1 MDELSLKR
9 IKARVASSVKANL
22 SFSLCELADE
32 RELMRT
38 KWFGYRFMSP
48 EAATATFA
56 RLYVKHL
63 QYSVQKTRDRNMKVK
78 DINWLSFNQGGEA
91 FVVCWRARKRA
102 DLFCIPYEAYL
113 TFAFDFASR
122 RKRRFAPQINQL
134 HGGEKSREAWL
145 VLFDEFLRE
154 QTWPALCRLEMP
166 QYHAE
171 HFIGLQPQCDYR
183 DFVLGVSSDSAL
195 VTDHWKRVIE
205 RFSYVRNEIP
215 VEVFGRSLDA
225 ELLQECVEGL
235 EYEVAQK
242 RLTRAPAPAMNKDE
256 RWPSCFGL
264 PGCQDASSICG
275 TCPLSA
281 NCEKVAGLVR
291 AKVVKKT
298 GYPDPMREMKLARQ
312 NARQAKSRAGR
323 KDGRAGT
330 LVPES
335 ETHASSPE

>member
-9 IKARVASSVKANL
+9 IKVRVASSVKANL

-78 DINWLSFNQGGEA
+78 DIDWLSFNKGGEA

-134 HGGEKSREAWL
+134 HGGEKSRDAWL
-145 VLFDEFLRE
+145 VKFNEVLRE
-154 QTWPALCRLEMP
+154 RLWPSLCQLGMP

-171 HFIGLQPQCDYR
+171 HFIGLQPQRDYR
-183 DFVLGVSSDSAL
+183 DFVLGVSSDSTL
-195 VTDHWKRVIE
+195 VPDPWKRVIE
-205 RFSYVRNEIP
+205 RFSYLRNEIP
-215 VEVFGRSLDA
+215 VEGFEGRMDP
-225 ELLQECVEGL
+225 ELLQECIEGL
-235 EYEVAQK
+235 EYEVAQG
-242 RLTRAPAPAMNKDE
+242 RLKRAPAPAMSKDE

-264 PGCQDASSICG
+264 PGCQDVSSICG
-275 TCPLSA
+275 TCPLKA
-281 NCEKVAGLVR
+281 DCQKVADFVR
-291 AKVVKKT
+291 AEVVKKA
-298 GYPDPMREMKLARQ
+298 GHHDPKRQMRLVRQ

-323 KDGRAGT
+323 KDGLAGT
-330 LVPES
+330 RIPEP
-335 ETHASSPE
+335 EPHTSSPE